1 VCLPLVD
8 PTVNAEKLMVRQ
20 CVLAKLDIREVHQTA
35 DQNALSAMNALK
47 IGLVTI
53 RSVLILAQELADRMQ
68 SALH

>member
-8 PTVNAEKLMVRQ
+8 LTVNAEKLMVRQ
-20 CVLAKLDIREVHQTA
+20 YVLAKLDIREVHQTA

-53 RSVLILAQELADRMQ
+53 KSVLIPAQELADRMQ